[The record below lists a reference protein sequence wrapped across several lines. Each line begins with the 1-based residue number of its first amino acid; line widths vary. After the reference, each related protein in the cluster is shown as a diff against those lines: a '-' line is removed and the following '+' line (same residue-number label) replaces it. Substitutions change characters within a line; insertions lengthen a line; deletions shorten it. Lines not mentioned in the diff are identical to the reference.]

1 MSLLKLGMRKKSGS
15 SPGSLIFTGEQK
27 VTDVTISIYEYDA
40 AEFQEKELSDVEE
53 LLNYINN
60 KQNIWINICGLHDVE
75 TLGRVGE
82 IFNLHPL
89 VIEDIL
95 NVDSSSKIEDYEN
108 YIFIVAKR
116 LYMSGEDVKV
126 GQEHISFI
134 LIDKILLTFHE
145 MKGDD
150 FNSIRERLRENKG
163 RLRKQGTDYLICRL
177 LDAMVDNYF
186 SVIDFIDQKIENIE
200 DQIIEKP
207 DQTSLEEIHQLRK
220 ELIKFKR
227 AAVPVRDILF
237 MIEREQFPV
246 FKKSTFPFLRD
257 INDHIK
263 QILDLIE
270 NYREITNG
278 LMEVHLSSESRKT
291 NEVMKLLTII
301 STIFI
306 PLTFI
311 VGVYGMNF
319 NTGVSGLNMPELNW
333 KFGYPFVLI
342 TMGIIAG
349 LLVIWFKRK
358 KWM

>member
-1 MSLLKLGMRKKSGS
+1 MNLVNIKVRKKSGS
-15 SPGSLIFTGEQK
+15 SPGTFIFTGEQK
-27 VTDVTISIYEYDA
+27 VSDVSINLYEYDA
-40 AEFQEKELSDVEE
+40 TEFHEKKLNNVEE
-53 LLNYINN
+53 LNDYINKKN
-60 KQNIWINICGLHDVE
+60 NIWINICGLHAVD

-82 IFNLHPL
+82 IFNIHPL

-95 NVDSSSKIEDYEN
+95 NVGSSPKIEDYEN
-108 YIFIVAKR
+108 YLFIVAKR
-116 LYMSGEDVKV
+116 LYMQNEGIEVA
-126 GQEHISFI
+126 QEQISFI
-134 LIDKILLTFHE
+134 LRENILLTFHE
-145 MKGDD
+145 IEGDD

-163 RLRKQGTDYLICRL
+163 RLRKQGIDYLICRL

-186 SVIDFIDQKIENIE
+186 SVVDFIDKKIEDIE
-200 DQIIEKP
+200 DEIIEKP
-207 DQTSLEEIHQLRK
+207 NQTSLEEIHHLRK

-227 AAVPVRDILF
+227 ATVPIRDILF
-237 MIEREQFPV
+237 MIERENFPV

-278 LMEVHLSSESRKT
+278 LMEVYLSSASRKM
-291 NEVMKLLTII
+291 NEIMKLLTII

-311 VGVYGMNF
+311 VGIYGMNF
-319 NTGVSGLNMPELNW
+319 NTNISSLNMPELNW
-333 KFGYPFVLI
+333 KFGYPIVLI
-342 TMGIIAG
+342 TMGMIAA